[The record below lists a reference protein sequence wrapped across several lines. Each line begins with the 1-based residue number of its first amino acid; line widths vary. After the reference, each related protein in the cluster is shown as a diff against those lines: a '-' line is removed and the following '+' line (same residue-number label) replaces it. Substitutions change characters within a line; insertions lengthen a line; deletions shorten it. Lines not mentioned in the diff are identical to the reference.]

1 MAYFRPG
8 LSRLTFSGTQMMKGS
23 EIPDPLVDEVRSI
36 RKELS
41 ERFGN
46 DVDRLCEHLE
56 SVEKTVGERLV
67 RRRVK
72 KAAKA
77 DSK

>member
-1 MAYFRPG
+1 M
-8 LSRLTFSGTQMMKGS
+8 TGS
-23 EIPDPLVDEVRSI
+23 ETPDPLVDEVRSI
-36 RKELS
+36 RREIS

-56 SVEKTVGERLV
+56 SLEMTVGERLV
-67 RRRVK
+67 RRQVQRAV
-72 KAAKA
+72 KA